1 MFWGR
6 IIYDGI
12 AVLVPPVVGN
22 LNSTKYIELLDNS
35 MWPVIVQVF
44 VNRPFI
50 FQDDNAKSPPPIRL
64 DRPNIWKTENGIP
77 KFNWPAQSPDL
88 NLIVKI
94 SRWIRTKLPREIDT
108 IENRS
113 DLMKAVSPIWNGLSH
128 FLHVINW
135 FS

>member
-1 MFWGR
+1 M
-6 IIYDGI
+6 
-12 AVLVPPVVGN
+12 LN
-22 LNSTKYIELLDNS
+22 L
-35 MWPVIVQVF
+35 P
-44 VNRPFI
+44 
-50 FQDDNAKSPPPIRL
+50 PPPIRL

-113 DLMKAVSPIWNGLSH
+113 DLMKAVSPIWNGLTH
-128 FLHVINW
+128 FLHVIYW
-135 FS
+135 FSLHGNDVSHVCCNIYFWPLSVVHFQGKVLNSSFIDSSFV